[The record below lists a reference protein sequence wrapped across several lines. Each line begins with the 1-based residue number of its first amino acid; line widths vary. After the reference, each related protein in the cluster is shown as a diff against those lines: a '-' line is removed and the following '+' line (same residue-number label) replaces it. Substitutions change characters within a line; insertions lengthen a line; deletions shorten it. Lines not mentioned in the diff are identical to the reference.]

1 MAWRQEAPTNQRRPE
16 CQGAQATG
24 ESRSQLRLGIS
35 ARIAHKLGIRHSFLS
50 TIDDLQDRTE
60 RTDTLLSARVSMSP
74 LARYGLPA
82 VATVTVLLAGHA
94 LTGFVGATTLYILL
108 CPVIVYSALCCGIG
122 PSALAVV
129 VALVGVKYWF
139 IPTIHS
145 FRVLDIAQLIS
156 LLAFLFASS
165 AVVALGEARRRHNQ
179 RLQNGQAAL
188 EAKVHER
195 TAKLDTANKSLRDLS
210 ARLLQL
216 QDDERRRIARELHD
230 SVGQLLAGLTM
241 NLSAVRADI
250 DRLNKTATA
259 LTDSEA
265 IVQEMTQEVR
275 TISHLL
281 HPPLLDEAGLSSAV
295 RWYTEGFA
303 QRSKIKVDL
312 DLPNDFGRF
321 SPELETA
328 IFRIVQECLTNVHRH
343 SGSPIAKIR
352 LLHLDGEILVEVEDK
367 GKGIPMEKREAMAS
381 AGTPGVGI
389 RGMRERIR
397 QLGGALEITSN
408 AGGTLISARLPA
420 METSITEV
428 LAVSDTSTAAA

>member
-1 MAWRQEAPTNQRRPE
+1 MK
-16 CQGAQATG
+16 GA
-24 ESRSQLRLGIS
+24 
-35 ARIAHKLGIRHSFLS
+35 
-50 TIDDLQDRTE
+50 
-60 RTDTLLSARVSMSP
+60 DTLLSARISMNP
-74 LARYGLPA
+74 LARYSLPA
-82 VATVTVLLAGHA
+82 MATVILLAAGHA
-94 LTGFVGATTLYILL
+94 VTGYVGGTTLYILL
-108 CPVIVYSALCCGIG
+108 FPVIVYSALFCGIG
-122 PSALAVV
+122 PSALAVA

-139 IPTIHS
+139 IPAIHS
-145 FRVLDIAQLIS
+145 FRVLDIAALIS
-156 LLAFLFASS
+156 SLAFLFASS

-179 RLQNGQAAL
+179 RLQEGQAAL

-195 TAKLDTANKSLRDLS
+195 TAELDKVNKSLRDLS

-250 DRLNKTATA
+250 DRLNKTAAA

-265 IVQEMTQEVR
+265 IVQEMTKEVR

-281 HPPLLDEAGLSSAV
+281 HPPLLDEAGLSSAL
-295 RWYTEGFA
+295 RWYTEGFV

-312 DLPNDFGRF
+312 DLPADFGRF

-352 LLHLDGEILVEVEDK
+352 LRRLDGQVLVEVEDK
-367 GKGIPMEKREAMAS
+367 GKGIPREKREAMAS

-397 QLGGALEITSN
+397 QLGGALEITSSG
-408 AGGTLISARLPA
+408 GGTLISARLPA
-420 METSITEV
+420 SENSSISEV
-428 LAVSDTSTAAA
+428 LSVSDTSTAAA